1 MRSSLAMRQE
11 ILDAFFDG
19 IQYSSMHSHQAI
31 YMFDYQS
38 DRALYISPACEILLN
53 KCGALKVFELTY
65 NIFLEQ
71 IVCGSTGWIHD
82 ANTAAINFFKCLSTE
97 EYRQYILSYN
107 FYLKSYN
114 SSNLVCHRLTPIQLT
129 DTGNV
134 HWLLGSFSL
143 SSHNTIGHIRISKS
157 GSSVY
162 WKYSEN
168 ERKWTEKKGIILS
181 NLEKK
186 IILLSAQG
194 VQEQEIAKML
204 HISTPLLK
212 FRKRELFIRLKVNNI
227 SKTILRAI
235 NYHLL

>member
-1 MRSSLAMRQE
+1 
-11 ILDAFFDG
+11 
-19 IQYSSMHSHQAI
+19 
-31 YMFDYQS
+31 
-38 DRALYISPACEILLN
+38 
-53 KCGALKVFELTY
+53 
-65 NIFLEQ
+65 
-71 IVCGSTGWIHD
+71 
-82 ANTAAINFFKCLSTE
+82 
-97 EYRQYILSYN
+97 
-107 FYLKSYN
+107 
-114 SSNLVCHRLTPIQLT
+114 
-129 DTGNV
+129 V

>member
-1 MRSSLAMRQE
+1 MRWSFAMRQE

-19 IQYSSMHSHQAI
+19 IQYSSMHSHQAT
-31 YMFDYQS
+31 YVFDCQV
-38 DRALYISPACEILLN
+38 DRILYVSPACEILLN
-53 KCGALKVFELTY
+53 KCGVLKVFELTY
-65 NIFLEQ
+65 NTFLEQ

-107 FYLKSYN
+107 FYLKNYS
-114 SSNLVCHRLTPIQLT
+114 SSNLVCHRITPILLT

-162 WKYSEN
+162 WKYTEN
-168 ERKWTEKKGIILS
+168 ARKWTEKKGIILS
-181 NLEKK
+181 NIEKK
-186 IILLSAQG
+186 NHLI
-194 VQEQEIAKML
+194 V
-204 HISTPLLK
+204 STRGS
-212 FRKRELFIRLKVNNI
+212 RKRNRKNATYFH
-227 SKTILRAI
+227 TII
-235 NYHLL
+235 KIP